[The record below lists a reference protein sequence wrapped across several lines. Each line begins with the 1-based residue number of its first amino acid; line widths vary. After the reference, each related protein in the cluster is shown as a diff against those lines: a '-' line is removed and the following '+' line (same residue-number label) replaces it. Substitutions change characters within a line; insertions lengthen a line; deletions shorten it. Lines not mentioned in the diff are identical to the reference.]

1 MSNETGQV
9 MRRKNPYVMMDVTSL
24 RDKRLSW
31 KAKGLMTYFLD
42 KPDDWK
48 FIMKA
53 IYNASTDGE
62 RAVKAGLKE
71 LQKYGYLVRVGFRK
85 NNRMDHFQFLVYEE
99 PVEFPSEKT
108 IYVDYEKWNKHLESG
123 GSLDITLLGRFAL
136 VENELVENELVENVP
151 TLLSIKGTKVLST
164 KNELKKDIYTDIGHA
179 DKKEFHFYNWL
190 DNKGH

>member
-1 MSNETGQV
+1 MATETGQV

-24 RDKRLSW
+24 RDNRLSW

-48 FIMKA
+48 FIMKH

-108 IYVDYEKWNKHLESG
+108 IYVDYDKWNMHIHNG
-123 GSLDITLLGRFAL
+123 GSLDITLLVQNEL
-136 VENELVENELVENVP
+136 VENELVENELVQNVP
-151 TLLSIKGTKVLST
+151 DLLSINSTKVLGT
-164 KNELKKDIYTDIGHA
+164 KNELKKDIYTDSGHA
-179 DKKEFHFYNWL
+179 EKKEFQFYDWVN
-190 DNKGH
+190 NK